1 MPGSTGV
8 PPVVIDIIL
17 NLFLHPWQFGSV
29 RVIGGRFLSK
39 WGNILTCMV
48 CEPQLNVY
56 IRQLCITPQKQVWY
70 FISICLPYCFHATKY
85 VCFSKWIS
93 QSRHPIK
100 CQCEYGSSVL
110 RSREIRAC
118 LQCCSF
124 TGRGRSIVTHFYFIL
139 FFCTLPIENNIRTE
153 NFFVFPKQEVTYDQ
167 NSRGK
172 KLADK
177 YPRTWEES
185 YFFITH

>member
-8 PPVVIDIIL
+8 PPVMIDIIL
-17 NLFLHPWQFGSV
+17 NLCLHTWQFGSV
-29 RVIGGRFLSK
+29 RVSGGRFVSK
-39 WGNILTCMV
+39 WDNHILTCMV
-48 CEPQLNVY
+48 CELQLNVY

-85 VCFSKWIS
+85 ICFSKVDQPVQTSYKMSMRVWIFRS
-93 QSRHPIK
+93 QVSGDQRL
-100 CQCEYGSSVL
+100 STVL
-110 RSREIRAC
+110 LFHRQRQINSHT
-118 LQCCSF
+118 F
-124 TGRGRSIVTHFYFIL
+124 
-139 FFCTLPIENNIRTE
+139 FFCTLSIENNIRTE